1 MVISWFSG
9 ALFSGLGFGQMLA
22 MLIGAPVVNTIYG
35 QTPVSDHRY
44 IYIGSAAAC
53 VITLALVM

>member
-1 MVISWFSG
+1 MISWFLG

-35 QTPVSDHRY
+35 ETSVSDHGY

-53 VITLALVM
+53 IITLALVM